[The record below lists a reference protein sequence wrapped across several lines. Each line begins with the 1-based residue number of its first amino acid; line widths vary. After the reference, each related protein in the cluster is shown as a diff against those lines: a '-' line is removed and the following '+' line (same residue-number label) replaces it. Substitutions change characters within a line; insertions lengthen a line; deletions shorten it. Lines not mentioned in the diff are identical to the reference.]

1 MDDRLKWQ
9 GLGMRQLKLEK
20 KFAVLERE
28 LAELDA
34 EARQCFNDSEV
45 STVEVELDSVN
56 CSLSLT
62 NNGHLKVEALQPDQ
76 PVEEPPTQGQI
87 DYLEGLRWP
96 KLPKTKFEA
105 MKILSEL
112 AKVRPGV
119 DQTSIPV
126 TASQEYLL
134 RYYAFWSVPPP
145 PQNYAEAYKR
155 ISRLLSKKK
164 PSDAQ
169 IIMARGLGH
178 YAEMQ
183 NAAVAHDII
192 AWLRER
198 IQM

>member
-9 GLGMRQLKLEK
+9 ELGLRQLKLEK

-34 EARQCFNDSEV
+34 EARLCFRDSNV
-45 STVEVELDSVN
+45 PAVEVELDSAN

-112 AKVRPGV
+112 AKPRPEV
-119 DQTSIPV
+119 DPTSIPV

-134 RYYAFWSVPPP
+134 RYYNFWSVPPP
-145 PQNYAEAYKR
+145 PRNYAEAYKR
-155 ISRLLSKKK
+155 ISRLLSRKK

-178 YAEMQ
+178 YVEMQ

-192 AWLRER
+192 AYLKSNS
-198 IQM
+198 